1 MWYLLRRW
9 SSQSSGPG
17 SGAGSPPP
25 VQGCSAPGCVRLPRS
40 GPALWSGFPEKP
52 NTSPISR
59 GGLGSCDPCLPPC
72 GGEPTPLLSHWTGS
86 EPPQTRQVAPGG
98 RGGDGSGQ
106 DAGVRTPSRQC
117 TQPARLPT
125 PDTWFWLQTQK
136 GVLRCLEK
144 RRGNSRFFSFPGSR
158 SHRQVP
164 RGGELVSSWRSEGT
178 PPPPP
183 SPSVLR
189 SPSLT
194 GQCGNPHP
202 SPLAG
207 G

>member
-25 VQGCSAPGCVRLPRS
+25 VQGCSARGCVRLPRS

-59 GGLGSCDPCLPPC
+59 GGLGSCDPCLPPW

-117 TQPARLPT
+117 TPPARPPA
-125 PDTWFWLQTQK
+125 PDTW
-136 GVLRCLEK
+136 VLAPDAEGGLAMLRKEERKFQIFLFP
-144 RRGNSRFFSFPGSR
+144 RFSLP
-158 SHRQVP
+158 P
-164 RGGELVSSWRSEGT
+164 PGT
-178 PPPPP
+178 PG
-183 SPSVLR
+183 R
-189 SPSLT
+189 
-194 GQCGNPHP
+194 
-202 SPLAG
+202 
-207 G
+207 